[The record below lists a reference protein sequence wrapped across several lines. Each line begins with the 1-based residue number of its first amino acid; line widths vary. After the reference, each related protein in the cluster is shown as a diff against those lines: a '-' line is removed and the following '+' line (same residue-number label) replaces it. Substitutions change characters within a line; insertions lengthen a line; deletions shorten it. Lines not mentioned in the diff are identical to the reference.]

1 MTEIL
6 EIDISKAF
14 ILIFLTNVIVSY
26 ILVSHK
32 C

>member
-14 ILIFLTNVIVSY
+14 IGISD
-26 ILVSHK
+26 K
-32 C
+32 CYRMLYFSIA